1 MPDEVRFHGYLRN
14 IHGRRA
20 LALCISAR
28 HRLPKAGRFSLPLV
42 RSILA
47 RPRKRDVPSAVR
59 SIIMNRV
66 LFEKRR

>member
-1 MPDEVRFHGYLRN
+1 MKYGSTDTCI

-47 RPRKRDVPSAVR
+47 RPRKRDLRVPSR
-59 SIIMNRV
+59 ILR
-66 LFEKRR
+66 LRRQGDAGGSPS